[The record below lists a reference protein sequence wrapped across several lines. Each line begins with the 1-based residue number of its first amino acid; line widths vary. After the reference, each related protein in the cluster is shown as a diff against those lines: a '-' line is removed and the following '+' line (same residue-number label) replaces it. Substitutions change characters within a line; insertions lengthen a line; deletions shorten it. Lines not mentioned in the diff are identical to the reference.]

1 MNDSTIKVLVSVGL
15 LLQAAGVA
23 LGFSALGWRWP
34 LVAATAAVAL
44 GILAVRF
51 IDSPTVDGLGL
62 AVIAFSLAALGA
74 AAWHGASPSPV
85 AAWMA
90 RLFFGAEA
98 LGQLLLLAFL
108 LFFRLNRLW

>member
-15 LLQAAGVA
+15 LLQAAAVA
-23 LGFSALGWRWP
+23 LGFTSAGWRWP

-62 AVIAFSLAALGA
+62 AVIGFSVAALGA
-74 AAWHGASPSPV
+74 SAWHGASLSPV

-90 RLFFGAEA
+90 RFLFGVEA